1 MESQIDAMG
10 PDKKADDDKGDLF
23 DRYSEEI
30 NKAFERAVREA
41 LLKHKQAG
49 NPVAVWRDG
58 KVVLLQPDEIDV

>member
-1 MESQIDAMG
+1 MG
-10 PDKKADDDKGDLF
+10 PNKKIEKNRRDLF

-41 LLKHKQAG
+41 LLKHKRAG
-49 NPVAVWRDG
+49 NQVAVWRDG